1 MDSKKLRTLKA
12 LSDHLRAE
20 VRPDNGYT
28 YDLSDRPERVVRGR
42 LLIDP
47 ADPVPQVSILDNL
60 DPDRF
65 PKLAGGDDRMNAPNA
80 REGWVLLIQ
89 GWVDDDKLNPT
100 DPAFNL
106 LADVRKALAKI
117 LQGDEPNTGRTAHPA
132 YMLGYLI
139 EGMTMEPG
147 VCRPPD
153 GISNRAYFWMR
164 VTLQFVEDQNDP
176 YAD

>member
-1 MDSKKLRTLKA
+1 MDSKKLRILKR
-12 LSDHLRAE
+12 LTEHLKSEIVPA
-20 VRPDNGYT
+20 NGYQH
-28 YDLSDRPERVVRGR
+28 DLSEPGHVIRGR
-42 LLIDP
+42 LFIGPDDP
-47 ADPVPQVSILDNL
+47 LPQVSLLDNL

-65 PKLAGGDDRMNAPNA
+65 PRLAGEDDRINAPHGKEA
-80 REGWVLLIQ
+80 WILLVQ
-89 GWVDDDKLNPT
+89 GWVEDDKENPT

-117 LQGDEPNTGRTAHPA
+117 LQGTDPMSGRQPHPN
-132 YMLGYLI
+132 YMLGDLI

-153 GISNRAYFWMR
+153 SISNRAYFWMR
-164 VTLQFVEDQNDP
+164 VTLEFVEDQNDP